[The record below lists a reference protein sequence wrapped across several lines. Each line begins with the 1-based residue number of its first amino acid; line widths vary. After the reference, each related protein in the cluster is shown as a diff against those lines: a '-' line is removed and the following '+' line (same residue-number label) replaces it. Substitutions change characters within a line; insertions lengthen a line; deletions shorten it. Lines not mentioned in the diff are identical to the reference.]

1 MALRVRWAWLRRVDH
16 DRTWWSLPDTEE
28 RAVVAF
34 FQAATV
40 SMLGNGEMTL
50 FWMDNWIQVSNISC
64 LAPMVF
70 AAVPKH
76 RRCTMSLKPCKRE
89 PGCTRSSDREP

>member
-1 MALRVRWAWLRRVDH
+1 
-16 DRTWWSLPDTEE
+16 
-28 RAVVAF
+28 VVTF

-50 FWMDNWIQVSNISC
+50 FWMDNWIKGSNISC

-70 AAVPKH
+70 RCPKASTLH
-76 RRCTMSLKPCKRE
+76 HVAEALQERAWVHQIVRPRTMRLLTEFISLWAIVE
-89 PGCTRSSDREP
+89 